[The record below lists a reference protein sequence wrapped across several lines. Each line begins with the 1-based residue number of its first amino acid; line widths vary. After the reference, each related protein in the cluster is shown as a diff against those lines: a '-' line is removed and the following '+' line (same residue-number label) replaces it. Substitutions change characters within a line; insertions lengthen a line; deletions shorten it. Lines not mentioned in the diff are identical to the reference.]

1 MKRVTALLL
10 AAVIVAASST
20 STDAL
25 NMVTAEA
32 TLDWT
37 EFRFTTSGTL
47 VVTGIENGMVH
58 AFGSAPTTPIT
69 ETGSAI
75 AHASIDNGFLTAT
88 AGAATTGDGGSPN
101 AGQASAVVLA
111 SITLF
116 GTGTGSVV
124 VTVPYQLS
132 LVSVETDERDLT
144 SAEANVSF
152 EIGPGV
158 SARGDARDAIDLDG
172 EGSISRDG
180 ILTTAS
186 REFSNPTWGP
196 LVSFSGTAQVSVTS
210 AVPEDTS
217 SLLLLAVGLL
227 ALAALL
233 YTRIRTGNDVSQ

>member
-1 MKRVTALLL
+1 MKRVAALLL

-20 STDAL
+20 SADAL

-32 TLDWT
+32 TLDGT
-37 EFRFTTSGTL
+37 EFRFTTTGTL
-47 VVTGIENGMVH
+47 VVSGTENGMVH
-58 AFGSAPTTPIT
+58 AFGSAPTTPT
-69 ETGSAI
+69 TNTGSAI
-75 AHASIDNGFLTAT
+75 AHASIDNGFLAAT
-88 AGAATTGDGGSPN
+88 AGAATTGEGGLPN

-124 VTVPYQLS
+124 VAVPYQLS

-158 SARGDARDAIDLDG
+158 SARGDARDAIDLNG
-172 EGSISRDG
+172 AGSISRDG
-180 ILTTAS
+180 ILTAS

-210 AVPEDTS
+210 ALPEDTS
-217 SLLLLAVGLL
+217 SLLLLTVGLL
-227 ALAALL
+227 VLAALL
-233 YTRIRTGNDVSQ
+233 YTRFRASDGVSQ